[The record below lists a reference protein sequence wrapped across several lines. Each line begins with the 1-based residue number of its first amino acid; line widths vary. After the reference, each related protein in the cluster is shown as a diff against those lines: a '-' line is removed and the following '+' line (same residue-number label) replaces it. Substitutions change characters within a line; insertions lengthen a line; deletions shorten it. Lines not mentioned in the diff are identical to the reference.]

1 MGALH
6 GMQVALAQLGLEA
19 TRFKRTSACAPELAG
34 STAREDSF
42 GVKDYFKKHN
52 EEISPNTA
60 ETPLSSLIFI
70 FCFFLFSNR
79 SSGTIQGHAD
89 ETLRTFIGNAS
100 R

>member
-70 FCFFLFSNR
+70 FIFFCSAIVPQVRFK
-79 SSGTIQGHAD
+79 D
-89 ETLRTFIGNAS
+89 TLMRLCAH
-100 R
+100 